1 MQVELETALNKLRA
15 TQQMEHLRA
24 TDLAQKTVEAE
35 AAVKKVHLVC
45 TLHMS
50 WCIVQGC

>member
-35 AAVKKVHLVC
+35 AAVKKVSQCAL
-45 TLHMS
+45 LSFMS
-50 WCIVQGC
+50 ELLL